1 MTFNRIHLAPIVL
14 ALSATLLSLP
24 ASAETR
30 PNAGGSVMQD
40 NHSSTHSMSG
50 SSSSGGM
57 DMKAMMKD
65 NNEMM
70 SSMEMTG
77 NPDVDFAMMMRAH
90 HQGGLKMAEAELRD
104 GKDPAMRKMAKAII
118 AAQKKE
124 IAQLNTFL
132 KKKGSA
138 ASNSHGHT
146 H

>member
-1 MTFNRIHLAPIVL
+1 MTFNRIPLAPIVL
-14 ALSATLLSLP
+14 ALSATLLSLT

-30 PNAGGSVMQD
+30 TNAGGSATEH
-40 NHSSTHSMSG
+40 NHGTTHSMSG

-57 DMKAMMKD
+57 DMKTMMKD

-70 SSMEMTG
+70 FSMEMTG

-90 HQGGLKMAEAELRD
+90 HQGGLKMAEAELRN

-124 IAQLNTFL
+124 ISQFNTYL
-132 KKKGSA
+132 KKKGPA
-138 ASNSHGHT
+138 AGNAHGHT

>member
-1 MTFNRIHLAPIVL
+1 MTFNRIPLAPIVL

-30 PNAGGSVMQD
+30 TNAGGSATEH
-40 NHSSTHSMSG
+40 NHGATHSMSD

-57 DMKAMMKD
+57 DMKTMMKD

-104 GKDPAMRKMAKAII
+104 GKDPAMRKMAKSII
-118 AAQKKE
+118 ASQKKE
-124 IAQLNTFL
+124 INQFNTYL
-132 KKKGSA
+132 KKKGQA
-138 ASNSHGHT
+138 AGNAHGHT

>member
-30 PNAGGSVMQD
+30 TNAGGSVMQD
-40 NHSSTHSMSG
+40 SHSSTHSMSG

-124 IAQLNTFL
+124 INQLNTYL
-132 KKKGSA
+132 KKKSPA
-138 ASNSHGHT
+138 AGNAHGHT